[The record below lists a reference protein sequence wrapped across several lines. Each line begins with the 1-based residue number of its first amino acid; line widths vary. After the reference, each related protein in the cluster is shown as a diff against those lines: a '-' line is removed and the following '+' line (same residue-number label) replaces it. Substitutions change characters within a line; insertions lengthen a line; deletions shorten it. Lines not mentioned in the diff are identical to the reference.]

1 MARKLGFFFTLK
13 INFHFSLAI
22 RGGGTKEAR
31 RIELQRE
38 LSRREWKRK
47 GKDRKKKESEKEM
60 KGETSIHSIIMR
72 EIERERYT
80 LDPDCV

>member
-1 MARKLGFFFTLK
+1 LSCRENYLGENEKEKEK
-13 INFHFSLAI
+13 I
-22 RGGGTKEAR
+22 E
-31 RIELQRE
+31 
-38 LSRREWKRK
+38 
-47 GKDRKKKESEKEM
+47 KKKESEKEM